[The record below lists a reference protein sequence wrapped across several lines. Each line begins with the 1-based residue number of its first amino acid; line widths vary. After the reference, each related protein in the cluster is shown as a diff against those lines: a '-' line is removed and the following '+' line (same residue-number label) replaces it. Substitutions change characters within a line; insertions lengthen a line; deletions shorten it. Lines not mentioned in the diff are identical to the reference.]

1 MYPCETACPR
11 FLEKRGP
18 AAGLTVAAVVVPLRL
33 GVLRSEVTAT
43 LVAGP
48 VGAETG
54 EPVTQLRLGGVVV
67 LAQPDALD
75 VLGGN
80 RLDSRG
86 AP

>member
-1 MYPCETACPR
+1 ME
-11 FLEKRGP
+11 
-18 AAGLTVAAVVVPLRL
+18 AADAAVVVPLRL
-33 GVLRSEVTAT
+33 GGLRSEVTAT

-54 EPVTQLRLGGVVV
+54 EPVTQLRLGGDVVL

-75 VLGGN
+75 VLGGI

>member
-33 GVLRSEVTAT
+33 GGLRSEVTAT

-54 EPVTQLRLGGVVV
+54 EPVPQLRLGGVV